1 METPLKTP
9 ITDEINNH
17 LNNHENEAEANVE
30 ENKSKKTTATEKPK
44 ATKKPKKVDTKAK
57 QEIVNVPITI
67 SGATYSVNCP
77 VNEQDELEK
86 AVLYINHFI
95 RSVRKSAPTLSYE
108 NLLVL
113 CCLNM
118 YEEMRQQRNAQENI
132 RENDKQ
138 MKALIDKITRDARS
152 IL

>member
-9 ITDEINNH
+9 ITDEINSH
-17 LNNHENEAEANVE
+17 LHNQNDEVE
-30 ENKSKKTTATEKPK
+30 ESTSKKATAKPTEK
-44 ATKKPKKVDTKAK
+44 AKKIDTKPK

-95 RSVRKSAPTLSYE
+95 RSVRKNAPTLSYE
-108 NLLVL
+108 NLLIL

-118 YEEMRQQRNAQENI
+118 YEEMRQQRNTQESI

-138 MKALIDKITRDARS
+138 MKALIEKITRDARS

>member
-17 LNNHENEAEANVE
+17 LHNQNDEVAENNG
-30 ENKSKKTTATEKPK
+30 KKDTAKAIEKPK
-44 ATKKPKKVDTKAK
+44 AKAKAKKVTTKPK

-95 RSVRKSAPTLSYE
+95 RSVRKNAPTLSYE

-118 YEEMRQQRNAQENI
+118 YEEMRQQRNTQESI

-138 MKALIDKITRDARS
+138 MKALIEKITRDARS

>member
-9 ITDEINNH
+9 ITDEINSH
-17 LNNHENEAEANVE
+17 LHSKSDDVE
-30 ENKSKKTTATEKPK
+30 ESESKKVTAKPAEKPK
-44 ATKKPKKVDTKAK
+44 KIDTKPK

-95 RSVRKSAPTLSYE
+95 RSVRKNAPTLSYE
-108 NLLVL
+108 NLLIL

-118 YEEMRQQRNAQENI
+118 YEEMRQQRNTQESI